1 MKVQNI
7 TSGYAFSRNPIVVH
21 ENYAAGLFDRRGG
34 KLTVRRDG
42 TVVYVARFFPPLDID
57 VSEIVDAFVDNLPEP
72 EDHTEP
78 IFDVCDSDAMS
89 SYNCNI
95 SAEYDSY
102 ESECELTVIPGGIS
116 KQNFRRL
123 AALQT
128 DIFESRFLSYKGNFF
143 LTTRTAGWQVIMKE
157 TELYP
162 LYFFTTQNL
171 EIVEVVDKIKGGAM
185 TYDELT
191 PGLHALDID
200 LMRRK
205 FMETYKVI
213 PSVFDVYMAGVFSCR
228 IVVERSSALADR
240 HRLKFRNSL
249 GVFEIIEITGRLT
262 VAPEYESADDAAYKR
277 YDSLSRDFNLKRGRI
292 ERRQVMSIDTGVKRP
307 DELRFMMDM
316 LGSDDVWLLDFGDFP
331 IKVIPSID
339 DFTYSPRP
347 LAPEKFTLKL
357 TVAESETYIM
367 EDIADDTA
375 SQKPSVFSDQFS
387 KHFN

>member
-42 TVVYVARFFPPLDID
+42 TVVYQARFFPPLDID
-57 VSEIVDAFVDNLPEP
+57 VSEIVDAFIDSLPEP

-89 SYNCNI
+89 SYSINI

-102 ESECELTVIPGGIS
+102 ESEYGLTVIPGGIS
-116 KQNFRRL
+116 KQNFRRF

-128 DIFESRFLSYKGNFF
+128 DVFESRFLNWKGNFF
-143 LTTRTAGWQVIMKE
+143 MTTRTAGWHVIVKE

-162 LYFFTTQNL
+162 LYFFTKQDL
-171 EIVEVVDKIKGGAM
+171 ETVEVVDKVTGEAM
-185 TYDELT
+185 TYDRLA

-200 LMRRK
+200 LLRKK
-205 FMETYKVI
+205 FMERYKVI
-213 PSVFDVYMAGVFSCR
+213 PNFFDVYMAGVLSCS
-228 IVVERSSALADR
+228 IIIERSSALIDR
-240 HRLKFRNSL
+240 YRLKFRNSL
-249 GVFEIIEITGRLT
+249 GVFEIIELSGKLSVTPSYEDAEDSVYRL
-262 VAPEYESADDAAYKR
+262 
-277 YDSLSRDFNLKRGRI
+277 YDSSSRDFNLCRERI
-292 ERRQVMSIDTGVKRP
+292 EGQHVVSINTGVKRP
-307 DELRFMMDM
+307 DEVLFMMDM